1 MEKVKKLTN
10 QVKGL
15 QKPNMYAVS
24 VPFELIFRVALIS
37 RIAWS
42 VGGRLWRIVKYRGTE
57 SINYLNNFGC
67 SIRGFLTQ
75 VEEG

>member
-1 MEKVKKLTN
+1 MGSGVRFGKGQIKLTN

-37 RIAWS
+37 RIAWA

-57 SINYLNNFGC
+57 
-67 SIRGFLTQ
+67 
-75 VEEG
+75 

>member
-1 MEKVKKLTN
+1 MTN

-37 RIAWS
+37 RIAWA

-57 SINYLNNFGC
+57 
-67 SIRGFLTQ
+67 
-75 VEEG
+75 